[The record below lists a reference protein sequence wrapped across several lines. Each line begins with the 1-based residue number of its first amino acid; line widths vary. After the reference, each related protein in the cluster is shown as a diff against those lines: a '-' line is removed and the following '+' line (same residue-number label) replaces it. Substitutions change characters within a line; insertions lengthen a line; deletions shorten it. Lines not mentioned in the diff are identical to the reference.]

1 MQNVHLRHRQTRK
14 SELEA
19 GDYGS
24 SARNAHSQCL
34 LPGAPPQPQG
44 SASGGTTVSPR
55 CPRVLMCAYVAL
67 FCFVSFR
74 FVSFRILS
82 RFKIGRAK
90 KCCGIFCSPDVWP
103 AAWCLPYMDGKE
115 QIKLLF
121 HLSFCFQW
129 TVLSHRW
136 SSQQPGIA
144 VIAFSGGG
152 RQVYVAAWTTWG
164 WEDRSRSS
172 SFPLILLAHLVKLK
186 LLVIVYKCPVEIIYN
201 FFWCLFAPVE
211 C

>member
-74 FVSFRILS
+74 FAYSHGS
-82 RFKIGRAK
+82 RLAGQKNAAGFFALQTCDLLPGACHIWTERNKSS
-90 KCCGIFCSPDVWP
+90 FCSTFLFVSNERFCPTVDHLSSLESLSLHSAVEAGRFTW
-103 AAWCLPYMDGKE
+103 
-115 QIKLLF
+115 LLGQHEAERIGADPHHF
-121 HLSFCFQW
+121 LSFC
-129 TVLSHRW
+129 L
-136 SSQQPGIA
+136 
-144 VIAFSGGG
+144 
-152 RQVYVAAWTTWG
+152 
-164 WEDRSRSS
+164 
-172 SFPLILLAHLVKLK
+172 LI
-186 LLVIVYKCPVEIIYN
+186 
-201 FFWCLFAPVE
+201 
-211 C
+211 